1 MTKSKIKCI
10 KISNIID
17 KVNFSEQFFLNIEG
31 GYKLFG
37 LAQNFAINKKS
48 TI

>member
-1 MTKSKIKCI
+1 MAKFVFDC
-10 KISNIID
+10 
-17 KVNFSEQFFLNIEG
+17 VLYVEG

-48 TI
+48 TIVVQSL